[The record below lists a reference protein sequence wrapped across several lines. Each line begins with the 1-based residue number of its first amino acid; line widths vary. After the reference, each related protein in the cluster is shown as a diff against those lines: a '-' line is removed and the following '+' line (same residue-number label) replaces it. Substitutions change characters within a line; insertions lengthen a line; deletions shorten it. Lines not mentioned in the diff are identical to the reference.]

1 MAQYLYVIDTSIV
14 NGSGVAVGQTT
25 YDLLTQERLNHGVIP
40 IENGFAGTWFNTND
54 NVGIYTT
61 KKVAIGTDSLLAQ
74 LTVQGDVRI
83 SGVTSSLT
91 YTTSGTSS
99 GSDGS
104 SSTITVDA
112 SSTQMYSHIASFDSS
127 GSTTTFQVSNL
138 SVGRQVF
145 LYIRNISNLYSRT
158 IAITASTTT
167 SGYSSINMSR
177 SGGASVTSFSE
188 GSGGTAT
195 VWIANIGGNLVG
207 SLS

>member
-1 MAQYLYVIDTSIV
+1 MSQYLYVIDTSIV

-25 YDLLTQERLNHGVIP
+25 YDLLTQEKFNHGVIP

-61 KKVAIGTDSLLAQ
+61 KKVGVGTDSLLAQ

-83 SGVTSSLT
+83 SGITSSLT

-145 LYIRNISNLYSRT
+145 LYIRNISNLYGRT
-158 IAITASTTT
+158 ITITASTTT

-195 VWIANIGGNLVG
+195 VWVANIGGNLVG